1 MIVTAMSRYLSIV
14 VVCLFAAVGTAC
26 PPADDEIEVN
36 VLSILASEH
45 LKEVEPKLTEFA
57 KQARKKDSSLT
68 GFRLDRATSEKLKLG
83 ETKKFP
89 VAGDQVVEVT
99 INKERNEK
107 GRIVLTIKPPK
118 LAQITYEC
126 VCDKYFSMATQHY
139 EGKGKERE
147 QLFIAVMAKPC
158 VNKK

>member
-1 MIVTAMSRYLSIV
+1 MSRSLSA
-14 VVCLFAAVGTAC
+14 VVCCLIVGVGTTC
-26 PPADDEIEVN
+26 PPDEDEIEVK
-36 VLSILASEH
+36 VLSILASDNR
-45 LKEVEPKLTEFA
+45 KEVDTKLTEFA

-68 GFRLDRATSEKLKLG
+68 GFRLDRATSEKIKLG

-89 VAGDQVVEVT
+89 VAGNQVVEVT

-107 GRIVLTIKPPK
+107 GRVVLTIKPPK

-126 VCDKYFSMATQHY
+126 VCDKYFSMATQHF
-139 EGKGKERE
+139 EGKDKDRE

-158 VNKK
+158 VTKK

>member
-1 MIVTAMSRYLSIV
+1 MSRFLSV
-14 VVCLFAAVGTAC
+14 VGLFLFAAGGAAC
-26 PPADDEIEVN
+26 PPEDDEIEVK
-36 VLSILASEH
+36 VLSILASE
-45 LKEVEPKLTEFA
+45 LSKKVEPKLSEFA
-57 KQARKKDSSLT
+57 KQAQKKDASLT

-89 VAGDQVVEVT
+89 VAGDEVVEVT

-139 EGKGKERE
+139 EGKGKDRE

-158 VNKK
+158 VSKK

>member
-1 MIVTAMSRYLSIV
+1 VTLTTMSRYLSV
-14 VVCLFAAVGTAC
+14 VACCFVVGTGTAC
-26 PPADDEIEVN
+26 PPDDDEIEVN
-36 VLSILASEH
+36 VLSILASENR
-45 LKEVEPKLTEFA
+45 KEVEPKLTEFA

-68 GFRLDRATSEKLKLG
+68 GFRLDRATSKKLKLG
-83 ETKKFP
+83 ETEKFP

-139 EGKGKERE
+139 EGKEKDRE

-158 VNKK
+158 LPKK

>member
-1 MIVTAMSRYLSIV
+1 MTVTTMSRYLSFFV
-14 VVCLFAAVGTAC
+14 CCLFVGAGVAC
-26 PPADDEIEVN
+26 PPEEDEIEVN

-45 LKEVEPKLTEFA
+45 RKEVETKLTEFA
-57 KQARKKDSSLT
+57 KQARKKDPSLT
-68 GFRLDRATSEKLKLG
+68 GFRLDRATSKKLKLG
-83 ETKKFP
+83 ETEKFP

-139 EGKGKERE
+139 EGKGKDRE

-158 VNKK
+158 VTKK